1 MKGCHEDATS
11 LQSSQTSKQPVHTGT
26 AKPGS
31 EAMKLDNTRLTPA
44 KRCRWLALHLCLY
57 CCPWGHVIMKPP
69 TKSTVI
75 GKPLGPRK
83 VNYSEGPIQ
92 LQVGCFHKK
101 NINFLVLE
109 RSAVSVIL
117 GCPWLMQHNLFISL
131 SNGVKWGSWYFSDYF
146 SGLLKPVHP
155 NHPTT
160 ISRNSILSCYP
171 TIRTSSA

>member
-1 MKGCHEDATS
+1 MKGCHEDASS
-11 LQSSQTSKQPVHTGT
+11 LQSSQTSNQPVHTGT

-44 KRCRWLALHLCLY
+44 KRCRWLSLH
-57 CCPWGHVIMKPP
+57 P
-69 TKSTVI
+69 
-75 GKPLGPRK
+75 GKPLGPRE

-101 NINFLVLE
+101 NINLLILE

-117 GCPWLMQHNLFISL
+117 GCPWLMQHNPFISL
-131 SNGVKWGSWYFSDYF
+131 SNGVKWGSWYLSDYF
-146 SGLLKPVHP
+146 SKLLKHVHP

-160 ISRNSILSCYP
+160 ISRNSILSYYP
-171 TIRTSSA
+171 HYQNIFC